1 MRIFIILLLY
11 CWSLTAYAQS
21 KTVIPSRDSLQ
32 ILLLH
37 NNFNHTLRV
46 VNENLIKDLT
56 PAQTRLLETY
66 KIRPLIE
73 ANMLDDAFKL
83 SNKLLA
89 IDTLDLDLK
98 IDILLNRALIFE
110 LKQDFEKSKA
120 DLDHLERLFNTYK
133 SQKDEDYG
141 EFLYRKASLYR
152 VNDRIDSAK
161 VFVKQSIAF
170 SEKHNYQTSAS
181 VAYAVLGFLT
191 YGENL
196 KLTKQYYV
204 KSLKA
209 YKSIGDNSGV
219 ALMYANLANL
229 ELSKND
235 RRSALKYTDSMIQY
249 AKNSQ
254 DNVPLHVLYELRSS
268 IFEELKN
275 IDSAYVNY
283 QKYFK
288 YYNDYKDDKREFS
301 FQELNFQYQLEKE
314 EVAKEQAVENNLRIT
329 KTNKTLKYFIIGLVG
344 ILALIFILNRKLF
357 IKNKVIKQKTEEK
370 EILLKELHHRV
381 KNNLM
386 LILSLVEFQKD
397 DAKDAYSKAKMNDL
411 QLRIEAIA
419 VVHQKMMNGTDN
431 QIDDKNNIKIYFNQ
445 IAQSLISLNP
455 ELIDFD
461 SNIVELN
468 VPLDMAVPLG
478 ILINEL
484 ISNSLKHAQPIGALK
499 ISLHVFEENN
509 QLKIEYKDN
518 GVLISDDD
526 KENLGT
532 FIIENMVKQ
541 LKGQLTKSNYN
552 YDIILNRYL

>member
-1 MRIFIILLLY
+1 
-11 CWSLTAYAQS
+11 LTAYAQS